1 MSSQQASSS
10 SRFLSRDERLT
21 IVDLVRE
28 GATVRV
34 IAAELGRA
42 ASTVSSM
49 SMMGFAAEPGT
60 GVEPMC
66 STQRARC
73 PSDRR
78 KSCVRPERRLRVMLR
93 SKPDSGIVAR
103 NDR

>member
-1 MSSQQASSS
+1 MARWGRKRNLSSQQASSS
-10 SRFLSRDERLT
+10 SSFLSRDERVT
-21 IVDLVRE
+21 IVDLVGE
-28 GATVRV
+28 GTTVRV
-34 IAAELGRA
+34 IAAELGHA

-66 STQRARC
+66 SAQRTRY

-78 KSCVRPERRLRVMLR
+78 
-93 SKPDSGIVAR
+93 
-103 NDR
+103 